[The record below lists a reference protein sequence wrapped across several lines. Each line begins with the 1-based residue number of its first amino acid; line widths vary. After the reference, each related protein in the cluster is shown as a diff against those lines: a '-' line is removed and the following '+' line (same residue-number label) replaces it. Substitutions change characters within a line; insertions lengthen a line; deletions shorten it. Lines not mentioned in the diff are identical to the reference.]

1 MEKQLKINLN
11 EMIVSFM
18 QPVINAGY
26 AIYIVGGFVRDA
38 LLELTS
44 YDIDLATNA
53 PMDVL
58 EMCYSDVKLNKQA
71 IQYGALSFTKD
82 NYNVQ
87 ITRLRKDSDTSNGRY
102 PESIRY
108 VDTIEEDF
116 IRRDFT
122 INALYCTI
130 DGTVIDPCNGV
141 RDLQEGII
149 ETVIDANV
157 SFKQDYLRILRALR
171 FANRFA
177 FRLSES
183 LTKALM
189 ENLDGIKG
197 LSSYRLHQ
205 EMENFGLYKGFN
217 EYKESYSKVLSLY
230 FGQEIILKPLPCDAS
245 SEVFFYAYQFKN
257 QTNDY
262 VKFALTKFG
271 YSAQFANKVNDVK
284 PFIQDNKDIDI
295 IFKKRLAAK
304 YFPNELLVD
313 LSCYYGCDLVD
324 EVDHLQRMDI
334 VLTQKQIKCSTTDM
348 KKINIPPHDFKNT
361 YQFLLEALYTNQVK
375 NNKDALLDYIKTHRN
390 EYKKYLA
397 RH

>member
-1 MEKQLKINLN
+1 MEKQSKINVN
-11 EMIVSFM
+11 ETIIAFM

-26 AIYIVGGFVRDA
+26 GIYIVGGFVRDA

-102 PESIRY
+102 PESICY
-108 VDTIEEDF
+108 VDTIQEDF

-149 ETVIDANV
+149 ETVIDANT
-157 SFKQDYLRILRALR
+157 SFQQDYLRILRALR
-171 FANRFA
+171 FANSLA

-205 EMENFGLYKGFN
+205 EIENFGLCKGFN
-217 EYKESYSKVLSLY
+217 TYRQLYQKVLSTY
-230 FGQEIILKPLPCDAS
+230 FGREISLKPLPLDAS
-245 SEVFFYAYQFKN
+245 NEVFFYAYQFN
-257 QTNDY
+257 EQSNDY
-262 VKFALTKFG
+262 AKFVLNKFG
-271 YSAQFANKVNDVK
+271 YSAQFANQVNDVK
-284 PFIQDNKDIDI
+284 PFITEDKEIDI

-304 YFPNELLVD
+304 YYPIEILVD
-313 LSCYYGCDLVD
+313 LSKYYECDLVD

-375 NNKDALLDYIKTHRN
+375 NNKDALLDYIKTNRG
-390 EYKKYLA
+390 EYKKYLS